1 MSRSS
6 HLDHP
11 GCGSS
16 LCSLS
21 RLLSSAPG
29 PASATPLRGAQQQLL
44 LRTRFTA
51 RSLRSLSCSTFRWF
65 LFFFASLFLALS
77 AAFSLFF
84 SYPLHNTLPLYSA
97 CALKTLKE
105 TAPRNFPTLG
115 WKSFWVWKLWFEHA
129 SGCSFLWHVQIWN
142 IQYLFVTKHQETRH

>member
-29 PASATPLRGAQQQLL
+29 PASTTPLCGAQQQLCSGL
-44 LRTRFTA
+44 SSPLATSGA
-51 RSLRSLSCSTFRWF
+51 SLIPR
-65 LFFFASLFLALS
+65 FFFFLASLFLALS
-77 AAFSLFF
+77 ASFALFF
-84 SYPLHNTLPLYSA
+84 GYPLHNTLPLDWA
-97 CALKTLKE
+97 CAQKTLKE
-105 TAPRNFPTLG
+105 TAPRDFPTQG

-129 SGCSFLWHVQIWN
+129 SGCSFYHMCKSETYN
-142 IQYLFVTKHQETRH
+142 ISLYKMQKTRH